1 MNLLGLRTTIY
12 KVSNLSDAKEWY
24 SKVLGIQPYFDQPF
38 YVGFSVNGFE
48 LGLVPDEYTGQKS
61 DSVSTYWGVE
71 NIKASYQEL
80 LQFGATPLEA
90 PQNVGDGIWV
100 AMVKDPWANPFG
112 IIVNPHFGNT
122 PQ

>member
-1 MNLLGLRTTIY
+1 MNTPAKKATLLAL
-12 KVSNLSDAKEWY
+12 
-24 SKVLGIQPYFDQPF
+24 
-38 YVGFSVNGFE
+38 
-48 LGLVPDEYTGQKS
+48 TG
-61 DSVSTYWGVE
+61 GVE

-90 PQNVGDGIWV
+90 PQNVGDGICV

-122 PQ
+122 LQ